1 MRRALA
7 QLPLLVAVWAV
18 LVAGSALVGTC
29 ALLLTTGREQ
39 SLTAAAARFDADGT
53 GDQVAVSVGLG
64 APDEAD
70 AGGADDD
77 ATERLGTRVA
87 DEVVLHVTQTLA
99 PFAAT
104 TSVWAASEPARLELD
119 GPVRLGYLLDADT
132 LVDTLADTP
141 TDTDALTDPTPPAAT
156 LTAGRW
162 PSAPAGGDRSP
173 VEVAVPATVATAL
186 DLEVGD
192 TVTMAATADAPATEL
207 VLVGLV
213 EWAGGQRMG
222 RPADAGLP
230 VEGPFLVAPG
240 ALLPATGDAA
250 RPVARVNV
258 LADPALAG
266 SPAALAETGA
276 AVAALRGVLDDALE
290 QTAPGRVGYVT
301 VRSGLPGFV
310 DAAVAEQGRTAAI
323 LVTVVLLVLTLTAAA
338 LGQVTR
344 LVVARRG
351 AETALLV
358 DRGAGRR
365 RLAGR
370 ALGEALVIGI
380 AASLTAVPAAVLG
393 YRALVGGP
401 LADAW
406 RAPSAPGAVAAT
418 PLTPLLV
425 AAVAAVAALQVVIA
439 VAAAVRVPVRR
450 RRAVGTVARSGL
462 DVALVALAV
471 LGYLQLRAHRPA
483 GTSVDPVLALAP
495 VLCVLAGAALVLR
508 VLPAAVRLAE
518 LRARRSRGLV
528 APLAAWHVARGRATS
543 GVFLLVVATTAATFA
558 LGFSTTWAAAQQDQ
572 ADAATGADVV
582 VPSDAP
588 GLPTGADG
596 TADAGAVIAA
606 AEEAAGG
613 PVTAMAVTR
622 RPAGL
627 GSRVGGVTLVAVD
640 TAGAAGSVLRG
651 RLPDGR
657 GWDDATAALTP
668 EPGAGLDLP
677 RRAQVVVTG
686 TADEPLGPA
695 GRTIGKLAVEALV
708 ELVLADPAGART
720 LLPAG
725 TVRLDGDPH
734 PLAVTLPRTDGWQLV
749 AVDALL
755 TTDAELTFGVEADV
769 PVTLRVEVTGTAG
782 TADTAGPAEGDA
794 AAPDAWTVATNK
806 EIGLSEQLLRGC
818 GEVTPGGGRVDAAC
832 RVELFSLGFGGA
844 HVLVAGFAAPETVP
858 VLLPQALADDLA
870 ATTGDELSLG
880 VGTTTIPATVAGTVP
895 YVPGATDPGTVLVD
909 TDALTRALVVRGALE
924 PTTDAWWFATSEPGA
939 VAAALGGT
947 SRDELAA
954 DLRSGPLRAAI
965 PAALWL
971 LVAAAVLLAVAGASA
986 QAAAVTHERGLETA
1000 RLRSIGVP
1008 RRALVATGMVQHLL
1022 VSAGAVGAGA
1032 LLGVLLAA
1040 GLSPVLVLGPTGG
1053 AAVPAVQPT
1062 WPWAALAVVLITL
1075 LVGCVV
1081 VAAPAVVRLTRRA
1094 DVTALRLGDAA

>member
-1 MRRALA
+1 MRRAIA

-39 SLTAAAARFDADGT
+39 SLAAAAERFDAAGT
-53 GDQVAVSVGLG
+53 RDQVAVTVGLG
-64 APDEAD
+64 APDGAA

-77 ATERLGTRVA
+77 AAERPERLGARVA

-132 LVDTLADTP
+132 LADMLADTS

-162 PSAPAGGDRSP
+162 PSAPAGDDRSP

-186 DLEVGD
+186 DLEMGD

-240 ALLPATGDAA
+240 ALVAATGDAA

-258 LADPALAG
+258 VADPALAG
-266 SPAALAETGA
+266 SPTALAGTGA

-290 QTAPGRVGYVT
+290 QAAPGRVGYVT

-310 DAAVAEQGRTAAI
+310 DAGVAEQGRTAAI

-338 LGQVTR
+338 LGQVMR
-344 LVVARRG
+344 LVVARRA

-380 AASLTAVPAAVLG
+380 AASTAAVPAAVVG

-406 RAPSAPGAVAAT
+406 RAPGTPVPGGAT
-418 PLTPLLV
+418 PLTPLLL
-425 AAVAAVAALQVVIA
+425 ASVAAVAALQVAIA

-543 GVFLLVVATTAATFA
+543 GVFLLVVATAAATFA

-596 TADAGAVIAA
+596 TADAGAVIDA

-627 GSRVGGVTLVAVD
+627 GSRVGGVTLVGVD
-640 TAGAAGSVLRG
+640 TAGAAGPVLRG

-677 RRAQVVVTG
+677 GRAQVVVTG
-686 TADEPLGPA
+686 TVDEPLGPA
-695 GRTIGKLAVEALV
+695 GRTIGKLPVEALV
-708 ELVLADPAGART
+708 ELVLVDPAGGRT

-725 TVRLDGDPH
+725 TVRLDGEPH
-734 PLAVTLPRTDGWQLV
+734 PLAVALPRTDGWQLV

-769 PVTLRVEVTGTAG
+769 PVTLRVEVTGPAGTAG
-782 TADTAGPAEGDA
+782 TAEGDA

-806 EIGLSEQLLRGC
+806 EIGVAEQLLRSC
-818 GEVTPGGGRVDAAC
+818 GEVTPGGDLVDAAC

-844 HVLVAGFAAPETVP
+844 HVLVAGFAAPEAVP

-954 DLRSGPLRAAI
+954 DLRAGPLRAAI

-1032 LLGVLLAA
+1032 LLGVLLTTL
-1040 GLSPVLVLGPTGG
+1040 LSPVLVLGPTGG
-1053 AAVPAVQPT
+1053 AAVPAVQLA
-1062 WPWAALAVVLITL
+1062 WPWAALAAVLVTL
-1075 LVGCVV
+1075 LVGCVA
-1081 VAAPAVVRLTRRA
+1081 VAVPAVVRLTRRA